1 MPFKTVDQAITAV
14 YTTGTQGNT
23 GCTVYVLPGT
33 YNLATGITLP
43 DYSSLR
49 GLSLQTVNIQ
59 MLNVGETTTL
69 VTMGNNTRIED
80 VTLNLTSAG
89 HHTLSG
95 INFGGPSYT
104 QISKVRTTVIN
115 VNNSG
120 ASEAGTS
127 EVTGVLCNGTG
138 SFNSS
143 TFSFNSLKGSTINVL
158 SNGKGNKRGIL
169 VSNSN
174 QVSTRDL
181 NVYVARP
188 TNVGSQG
195 SYVGVETND
204 TTDPNI
210 GSNQMRS
217 TTIGC
222 VYPTVGQNYTA
233 SDILQTTPATITDP
247 TYLATPGIQVGPGV
261 DLVTKSAGS
270 RAFST
275 YIYPTTV
282 YYGLR
287 GFIRNGTTQNTLSWC
302 WLGTQAVNNLFP
314 DITTPPAFYR
324 IQQPT
329 IISGLSASLTIA
341 PNATGATN
349 NNVTITVC
357 YTPFGSSY
365 PTNYTTTLFTYI
377 FTGSTS
383 PVSGNFYNSST
394 RLNTGDLLH
403 LQITYTGVG
412 NSNTAQDL
420 SVQVDL
426 F

>member
-1 MPFKTVDQAITAV
+1 
-14 YTTGTQGNT
+14 
-23 GCTVYVLPGT
+23 
-33 YNLATGITLP
+33 
-43 DYSSLR
+43 
-49 GLSLQTVNIQ
+49 
-59 MLNVGETTTL
+59 
-69 VTMGNNTRIED
+69 
-80 VTLNLTSAG
+80 
-89 HHTLSG
+89 
-95 INFGGPSYT
+95 
-104 QISKVRTTVIN
+104 
-115 VNNSG
+115 
-120 ASEAGTS
+120 
-127 EVTGVLCNGTG
+127 
-138 SFNSS
+138 
-143 TFSFNSLKGSTINVL
+143 
-158 SNGKGNKRGIL
+158 
-169 VSNSN
+169 
-174 QVSTRDL
+174 
-181 NVYVARP
+181 
-188 TNVGSQG
+188 
-195 SYVGVETND
+195 
-204 TTDPNI
+204 
-210 GSNQMRS
+210 MRL

-302 WLGTQAVNNLFP
+302 WPGTQAVNNLFP
-314 DITTPPAFYR
+314 DITTPPEFYR

-403 LQITYTGVG
+403 LQITYTEVG